1 LFNLFLE
8 NSAIAISLLVGEY
21 LENKALSRIIDSK
34 QYTTNEEI
42 QEKIDKLQKRN
53 EVLTKQVETITSSE
67 SDASLYNSMIC
78 ILNKENVYLTSSL
91 EGRHVLRKLIKKG
104 NQLSHLITRLVQSIP
119 PKFHNTLLHLCEGDL
134 YRQKYRAS
142 APSSLL
148 TSPSSSAI
156 GSNSHQNN
164 STHVTGVSNI
174 NFSSNNV
181 TADMGGSSRW
191 LPPNF
196 SQSTDVTPHQTK
208 LITLIGRIRMMQVML
223 EKISKQLG
231 VLVISDDSSMRYHY
245 LRQVLILACLCN
257 HLTHDAVFFNNP
269 YYYECFNNFCQL
281 GKSIIELLVI
291 ILPDGETNNTNVNSS
306 PYLRSSSSLST
317 ITNLLNPATTVRD
330 VVTNINSFNNF
341 DANNNNNIFKHKLNT
356 GCQQQNYEH
365 VRYLL
370 GLFIAQVSFTS
381 TKIIP
386 AQFFAPGLFDLSV

>member
-1 LFNLFLE
+1 
-8 NSAIAISLLVGEY
+8 
-21 LENKALSRIIDSK
+21 
-34 QYTTNEEI
+34 
-42 QEKIDKLQKRN
+42 
-53 EVLTKQVETITSSE
+53 
-67 SDASLYNSMIC
+67 
-78 ILNKENVYLTSSL
+78 
-91 EGRHVLRKLIKKG
+91 
-104 NQLSHLITRLVQSIP
+104 
-119 PKFHNTLLHLCEGDL
+119 
-134 YRQKYRAS
+134 
-142 APSSLL
+142 
-148 TSPSSSAI
+148 
-156 GSNSHQNN
+156 
-164 STHVTGVSNI
+164 
-174 NFSSNNV
+174 
-181 TADMGGSSRW
+181 
-191 LPPNF
+191 
-196 SQSTDVTPHQTK
+196 
-208 LITLIGRIRMMQVML
+208 MMQVML
-223 EKISKQLG
+223 EKIYKQLG

-245 LRQVLILACLCN
+245 LRQVKSCQFTQKERGTVVLIRLQVLILACLCN